1 MRISK
6 GMQQAL
12 NDQINKE
19 FVAAYLYL
27 SMAAYFSAQNLSG
40 FATWMRL
47 QAAEEAR
54 HAMKIFD
61 FLEDR
66 GGRVKLEPIAGPP
79 PEFPTPL
86 AVFEHARDH
95 EAVVSAGIHAL
106 YEMAG
111 KEKDWASQ
119 AMLQWFITE
128 QVEEEKTSSE
138 IVETLRMIGDNSSGL
153 YMFDKELGGRG
164 ATEQP

>member
-19 FVAAYLYL
+19 FGAAYLYL
-27 SMAAYFSAQNLSG
+27 SMAAYFSAKHLSG
-40 FATWMRL
+40 FARWMRL
-47 QAAEEAR
+47 QAAEEAK

-66 GGRVKLEPIAGPP
+66 GGRVNLEPLAGPP
-79 PEFPTPL
+79 PEFATPL
-86 AVFEHARDH
+86 AGFEHARDH
-95 EAVVSAGIHAL
+95 EAVVSAGIHTL

-164 ATEQP
+164 ATE